1 MRVGRWS
8 SRGNGLSRGQES
20 YPMDANNLA
29 RGRGYVGLAFAASI
43 YVALFE
49 RVRRRRLLCCEFTRG
64 YVADHVIGHRFRR
77 GDRSGLPYDI
87 DYLNALV
94 AGDVGVPGPD
104 FHQTDTGAELLAV
117 IWTIFLGDCRRRQ
130 REQGRWS

>member
-8 SRGNGLSRGQES
+8 SRGNGLSRYQES
-20 YPMDANNLA
+20 YPMDADYLA
-29 RGRGYVGLAFAASI
+29 RVRGYVGLAFAASV

-49 RVRRRRLLCCEFTRG
+49 RVLRRRLLCCEFTRG

-94 AGDVGVPGPD
+94 PGHVRCPGPASPP
-104 FHQTDTGAELLAV
+104 TDTPA
-117 IWTIFLGDCRRRQ
+117 D
-130 REQGRWS
+130 